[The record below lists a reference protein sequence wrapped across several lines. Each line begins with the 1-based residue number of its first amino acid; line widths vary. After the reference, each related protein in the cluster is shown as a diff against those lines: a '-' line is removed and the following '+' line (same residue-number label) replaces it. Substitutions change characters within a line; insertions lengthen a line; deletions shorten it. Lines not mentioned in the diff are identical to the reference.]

1 MDLLQVDN
9 GKWVKVLRYAG
20 GGGLDLKMRSMGLLP
35 GDYAR
40 VIRQAP
46 FGGPVLVEID
56 GRSIALGRGIASKIE
71 VEESSFPCDSP

>member
-1 MDLLQVDN
+1 MTMDLLQVDN

-56 GRSIALGRGIASKIE
+56 GRSIALGRGSLQK
-71 VEESSFPCDSP
+71 

>member
-9 GKWVKVLRYAG
+9 GIWVKVLRFAG
-20 GGGLDLKMRSMGLLP
+20 SGGLDLKMRSMGLLP

-46 FGGPVLVEID
+46 FGGPILVEFG
-56 GRSIALGRGIASKIE
+56 GRAIALGRGIASKIE
-71 VEESSFPCDSP
+71 VEESCLPCDSP